1 MYNVYITQDE
11 RSKMEKI
18 DLKPIAR
25 KKTTKEIV
33 YDDLKRAILTGS
45 INNQEILTETMLSET
60 LEISRTPIREAVAD
74 LIKEGLLV
82 QIPRKGFHVR
92 EITQNEKEQ
101 IMFLRLSIET
111 EGLRKL
117 SPVITKEQL
126 QTLRGFVLQQEQ
138 EIKRDDRIKYI
149 ELDQLF
155 HRQILTFA
163 NQNLLEQ
170 ILQEMYNLTRLVGH
184 NALMK
189 EGRMIEVIQEHRQ
202 ILDALEKGDSS
213 EAVEL
218 MKNHLE
224 ITKANVKA
232 VKG

>member
-1 MYNVYITQDE
+1 M
-11 RSKMEKI
+11 KKI

-33 YDDLKRAILTGS
+33 YEDLKRAILTGS

-60 LEISRTPIREAVAD
+60 MEISRTPIREAVAD

-92 EITQNEKEQ
+92 KITENEKEQ
-101 IMFLRLSIET
+101 IIFLRLSIET
-111 EGLRKL
+111 EGLKKL
-117 SPVITKEQL
+117 SPIITKEQL
-126 QTLRGFVLQQEQ
+126 HTLRGIVAAQEQ
-138 EIKRDDRIKYI
+138 EMVNNDRIKFI
-149 ELDQLF
+149 ELDQIF

-189 EGRMIEVIQEHRQ
+189 EGRMVEVIQEHRQ
-202 ILDALEKGDSS
+202 ILNALENNDASK
-213 EAVEL
+213 AVEL

-232 VKG
+232 VKEK